1 MNLKTHLKQF
11 VNQLGRQTTRLIIL
25 IYILLLLPTS
35 SIALDSST
43 GEFLFKEHC
52 AGCHINGGNI
62 IRRNKTLRLKALER
76 YGLDNPEA
84 IARVAREGIG
94 QMSGYENVLGEGGDQ
109 LVAIWIWA
117 QAQKA
122 WIQG

>member
-1 MNLKTHLKQF
+1 MNWKTHLKQF

-43 GEFLFKEHC
+43 GECLFKEHC

>member
-1 MNLKTHLKQF
+1 MNWKTHLKQF

-43 GEFLFKEHC
+43 GESLFKEHC

-94 QMSGYENVLGEGGDQ
+94 QMSGYENVLSEGGDQ